1 MTIASN
7 TPAERTTR
15 TETREPEPARVASR
29 TTQAK
34 PEPVSIP
41 VKEASE
47 TTKVES
53 VSETKSAEVTPAAA
67 VGEIEIPAEG
77 KGGNWTVVSIVVGI
91 SAAAAGIVILKITKI
106 L

>member
-15 TETREPEPARVASR
+15 TETREPEPA
-29 TTQAK
+29 K
-34 PEPVSIP
+34 I
-41 VKEASE
+41 ASE
-47 TTKVES
+47 TTQVKPMPELKPTEQASEITEVES
-53 VSETKSAEVTPAAA
+53 VSETEPVEVTPASA
-67 VGEIEIPAEG
+67 VGEIEVPTDG